1 MAAVLLALGSSVC
14 WGSAD
19 FLGGISSRRIPVAA
33 VLFASQLPALVLAAT
48 WALATGDVPPVW
60 RLAVAFG
67 AGCAGVIALGA
78 FYRALAMGTMSIVA
92 PISGTG
98 AIVPVIAGIASGGT
112 PSALQ
117 AAGIVAAVIGVV
129 LASREQHE
137 DVAKAVDARRAVG
150 LALVAAVGFG
160 TFLALMEPAAA
171 DGVPWALTAA
181 RTGSVLLLLVFVLT
195 RRVDVRVAFTPR
207 LLPVVVA
214 VGVLDLGANA
224 LYAAAT
230 RHGLLAV
237 VSVLG
242 SLYPVATVL
251 LARAFLAERVRRSQE
266 IGVVTVLAGVALIAA
281 G

>member
-1 MAAVLLALGSSVC
+1 LAAVLLALGSSVC

-19 FLGGISSRRIPVAA
+19 FLGGISSRRIPVAV
-33 VLFASQLPALVLAAT
+33 VLFGSQLPALVLAAT
-48 WALATGDVPPVW
+48 WALAAGDPPAVW
-60 RLAVAFG
+60 RLAVAVG

-98 AIVPVIAGIASGGT
+98 AIVPVVAGVASGGT

-137 DVAKAVDARRAVG
+137 DAARAVDARRAVG
-150 LALVAAVGFG
+150 LALVAALGFG
-160 TFLALMEPAAA
+160 AFLTLMEPAAKE
-171 DGVPWALTAA
+171 GVPWALTGA
-181 RTGSVLLLLVFVLT
+181 RAGSVTLLLAFVAF
-195 RRVDVRVAFTPR
+195 RHVDVRAALTPR
-207 LLPVVVA
+207 LAPTVLA

-230 RHGLLAV
+230 RQGLLAV

-266 IGVVTVLAGVALIAA
+266 IGVVAVLAGVALIAA